1 VVVVEQ
7 QIPLGIKPEFLII
20 LIHFSG
26 INKNIFWLSN
36 PEFPIILIHFP
47 GLVLC
52 QGKFLNGTHASIL
65 NLNWQ
70 SVCEIKKLIQDRLDV
85 NLNLLH
91 EQNFS

>member
-1 VVVVEQ
+1 MVVVEQ

-26 INKNIFWLSN
+26 IKNDNFWLSN

-52 QGKFLNGTHASIL
+52 QGKFSNGTHASIL

-70 SVCEIKKLIQDRLDV
+70 SVCEIEKLSQDRLEV
-85 NLNLLH
+85 NLNLFH